1 MSHFHQMRE
10 NSLQR
15 LFVYWPARRSIPRIL
30 PLRDLIFQA
39 RKVQLRATRA
49 AGTATCTVWADS
61 GSIVSE
67 AGSEVELPVSPGAL
81 SKHGRY
87 LQDTLVSIDLS
98 ELLRI
103 KEFFLGGLKV
113 YGSVYHI
120 NHGNPFNME
129 VLVDS
134 WPEYQMVITR
144 PQKQEMT
151 DDMDSYTNVYRIFSK
166 DPQKSQ
172 EVLKNCE
179 IINWKQRLQIQGLQ
193 ESLGEGIRA
202 AAFSKSVKV
211 EHSTAVLLVTEDIL
225 KLNASNKSKFGS
237 WAETGHPD
245 DDFERETPN
254 FKYGQLDVSYSGLVN
269 DNWKLGK
276 NERSL
281 RYIER
286 CIGALPAA
294 CMLGPEGA
302 PVAWI
307 TMDPSCEVGMAYSVE
322 KYRKT
327 GKMAQVM
334 VRYKKYLLQKNIPF
348 YISVLEENA
357 RSRSSVKAAGF
368 FEASCEWHQWT
379 CYPQNLVPF

>member
-1 MSHFHQMRE
+1 MILLD
-10 NSLQR
+10 NSEQLLA
-15 LFVYWPARRSIPRIL
+15 LFESLARSIPE
-30 PLRDLIFQA
+30 
-39 RKVQLRATRA
+39 
-49 AGTATCTVWADS
+49 S
-61 GSIVSE
+61 
-67 AGSEVELPVSPGAL
+67 
-81 SKHGRY
+81 
-87 LQDTLVSIDLS
+87 
-98 ELLRI
+98 
-103 KEFFLGGLKV
+103 LKV

-134 WPEYQMVITR
+134 WPEYQMVIIR

-179 IINWKQRLQIQGLQ
+179 IINWKQRLRIQGLQ
-193 ESLGEGIRA
+193 ESLGEGITA
-202 AAFSKSVKV
+202 AAFSKSVMV

-281 RYIER
+281 RYIKR

-348 YISVLEENA
+348 YISVLEENE